1 MGSANNAAEKQ
12 NGLSADLKKWIY
24 IAISFIAL
32 ILVMNVS
39 FPESIMTIEG
49 ASLTAEGQKALAV
62 LVFALLL
69 WITEAIP
76 FHFTGILAMVLMAL
90 LGIDSFANI
99 VKTGFGNE
107 NVIFFI
113 GVFILSAF
121 INKSG
126 LGNRLVNMCLSVTG
140 NNTKFIILGFL
151 IVGVILSMWIS
162 NMAVAAMLMPLAK
175 ALLDEEGLSPLKS
188 NFGKALMISVAWGSL
203 IGGFGTPAGNG
214 PNPLAIGFM
223 KDMAG
228 IDVSFLDWMKY
239 GVPISIVLIPIAWG
253 LLLLTFK
260 PEMKCLKKTNEEIRD
275 AFKNQEKL
283 SRDEIVTLILFVVT
297 VLLWVFS
304 AQIKKML
311 GIALPIALPV
321 AVTSMLFFFPGV
333 CNTKYKEIEKSMS
346 WSSIILV
353 LSGVSLG
360 MVLYQTGVA
369 NWIALG
375 LLGGIGGLSP
385 ILMIFV
391 VVLSISI
398 MNITLS
404 SATVSASIVIPII
417 IELSVSIGVPTLG
430 IAFPAALASSL
441 AFILITST
449 PTNVIAYSAG
459 YFSIKDFAKA
469 GLLMS
474 VVSCI
479 VVAVVMYGVGLMTG
493 LY

>member
-1 MGSANNAAEKQ
+1 MNNVNNISGKSG
-12 NGLSADLKKWIY
+12 GLSVNAKRWIY
-24 IAISFIAL
+24 ICISIIVLIFIKY
-32 ILVMNVS
+32 VN
-39 FPESIMTIEG
+39 FPASIMSIKDAT
-49 ASLTAEGQKALAV
+49 LTVEGQEALAV
-62 LVFALLL
+62 LAFALLL

-76 FHFTGILAMVLMAL
+76 FHFTGLLAMAL
-90 LGIDSFANI
+90 LALFGIDSFESI
-99 VKTGFGNE
+99 VKTGFGNV

-126 LGNRLVNMCLSVTG
+126 LGKRLVNACLSVTG
-140 NNTKFIILGFL
+140 NRTKYILLGFL
-151 IVGVILSMWIS
+151 VVGVLLSMWIS

-175 ALLDEEGLSPLKS
+175 ALLDEEGVKPLES
-188 NFGKALMISVAWGSL
+188 NFGKALLISVAWGSL

-228 IDVSFLDWMKY
+228 IDVTFLEWMKY
-239 GVPISIVLIPIAWG
+239 GVPISLVLIPIAWG
-253 LLLLTFK
+253 LLLLAFK
-260 PEMKCLKKTNEEIRD
+260 PEMKYLKKSNEEIRSE
-275 AFKNQEKL
+275 FKKQPKL
-283 SRDEIVTLILFVVT
+283 SRDEIVTLIIFVAT
-297 VLLWVFS
+297 VALWIFSPQLSKLLGVD
-304 AQIKKML
+304 I
-311 GIALPIALPV
+311 PIALPV
-321 AVTSMLFFFPGV
+321 ILTTMLFFFPGFSKM
-333 CNTKYKEIEKSMS
+333 KYKEIEKEMS

-375 LLGGIGGLSP
+375 LLGNIGGLSP

-391 VVLSISI
+391 VVISVSL

-417 IELSVSIGVPTLG
+417 IELSVNLGVPTLG

-469 GLLMS
+469 GALMS
-474 VVSCI
+474 IVSCI
-479 VVAVVMYGVGLMTG
+479 AVALVMYGVGLLTK

>member
-1 MGSANNAAEKQ
+1 MSNANNVSGKSS
-12 NGLSADLKKWIY
+12 GLSLDAKRWIY
-24 IAISFIAL
+24 IGISLVTMIL
-32 ILVMNVS
+32 IKNVS
-39 FPESIMTIEG
+39 FPASFTTING
-49 ASLTAEGQKALAV
+49 AELTAAGQEALAV

-76 FHFTGILAMVLMAL
+76 FHFTGLLAMALMAL
-90 LGIDSFANI
+90 FGVDSFGSI
-99 VKTGFGNE
+99 VKTGFGNV

-126 LGNRLVNMCLSVTG
+126 LGKRLVNMCLSVTG
-140 NNTKFIILGFL
+140 NSTKYVLLGFL
-151 IVGVILSMWIS
+151 VVGVLLSMWIS

-175 ALLDEEGLSPLKS
+175 ALLDEEGVKPLES
-188 NFGKALMISVAWGSL
+188 NFGKALLMSVAWGSL

-223 KDMAG
+223 KDLAG
-228 IDVSFLDWMKY
+228 VDVSFLDWMKY
-239 GVPISIVLIPIAWG
+239 GIPVSIVLIPIAWG
-253 LLLLTFK
+253 LLLLMFK
-260 PEMKCLKKTNEEIRD
+260 PEMKYLKKSNEEIKEE
-275 AFKNQEKL
+275 FKNQPKL
-283 SRDEIVTLILFVVT
+283 SRDEKVTLVIFVLT
-297 VLLWVFS
+297 VVIWVFS
-304 AQIKKML
+304 SQLSDLL
-311 GIALPIALPV
+311 GIDIPISLPV
-321 AVTSMLFFFPGV
+321 VLTTMFFFFPGISE
-333 CNTKYKEIEKSMS
+333 TKYKAIEKEMS

-353 LSGVSLG
+353 LSGVSIG
-360 MVLYQTGVA
+360 TVLYQTGVA

-375 LLGGIGGLSP
+375 LLGNIGGMSP
-385 ILMIFV
+385 VLMVFI
-391 VVLSISI
+391 VVLSISL

-417 IELSVSIGVPTLG
+417 IELAASLGIPALG

-469 GLLMS
+469 GVPMT
-474 VVSCI
+474 VVSCV
-479 VVAVVMYGVGLMTG
+479 VVAGIMYGVGLLTG

>member
-1 MGSANNAAEKQ
+1 MSSTRNTV
-12 NGLSADLKKWIY
+12 GLSVNQKKWIY
-24 IAISFIAL
+24 IAISFVAMMI
-32 ILVMNVS
+32 IKNVT
-39 FPESIMTIEG
+39 FPSSITTING
-49 ASLTAEGQKALAV
+49 AELTATGQEALSV
-62 LVFALLL
+62 LVLALLL

-76 FHFTGILAMVLMAL
+76 FHFTGILAMAL
-90 LGIDSFANI
+90 LSVFGVDSFANI
-99 VKTGFGNE
+99 VKVGFGNI

-126 LGNRLVNMCLSVTG
+126 LGKRLVNICLSITG
-140 NNTKFIILGFL
+140 NSTKFILLSF
-151 IVGVILSMWIS
+151 IVTGVILSMWIS

-175 ALLDEEGLSPLKS
+175 SLLDEEGVEPLKS
-188 NFGKALMISVAWGSL
+188 NFGKALMMSVAWGSL

-228 IDVSFLDWMKY
+228 VDVSFLDWMKY
-239 GVPISIVLIPIAWG
+239 GVPISIILIPVAWG
-253 LLLLTFK
+253 LLMLVFK
-260 PEMKCLKKTNEEIRD
+260 PEMTHLKKSNEEIRKE
-275 AFKNQEKL
+275 FKNQPKL
-283 SRDEIVTLILFVVT
+283 SRDEIVTLIIFIVT
-297 VLLWVFS
+297 VLTWIFS
-304 AQIKKML
+304 AQLKKL
-311 GIALPIALPV
+311 FGIDLPIALPIAF
-321 AVTSMLFFFPGV
+321 TSMLFFFPGV
-333 CNTKYKEIEKSMS
+333 STIKYKEIEKSMS

-360 MVLYQTGVA
+360 MVLYDSGVA

-375 LLGGIGGLSP
+375 LLGRIENLSP
-385 ILMIFV
+385 ILMVFV
-391 VVLSISI
+391 VVLSVSI

-417 IELSVSIGVPTLG
+417 IGLAMNIGVHTMAL
-430 IAFPAALASSL
+430 AFPAALASSL

-459 YFSIKDFAKA
+459 YFSIKDFAKV
-469 GLLMS
+469 GVIMT
-474 VVSCI
+474 VFSCI

>member
-1 MGSANNAAEKQ
+1 MNIKSASDKT
-12 NGLSADLKKWIY
+12 NGLSLNTKRWIY
-24 IAISFIAL
+24 IGISFFVMI
-32 ILVMNVS
+32 IVMNIS
-39 FPESIMTIEG
+39 FPQSIMSING
-49 ASLTAEGQKALAV
+49 AELTAEGQKALAI
-62 LVFALLL
+62 LFLALLL

-76 FHFTGILAMVLMAL
+76 FHFTGLLAMAL
-90 LGIDSFANI
+90 LALFGVDSFGNI
-99 VKTGFGNE
+99 VKTGFGNI

-126 LGNRLVNMCLSVTG
+126 LGKRLVNVCLSITG
-140 NNTKFIILGFL
+140 NSTKYVLLGFL
-151 IVGVILSMWIS
+151 VVGVVLSMWIS

-175 ALLDEEGLSPLKS
+175 SLLDEEGVEPLKS
-188 NFGKALMISVAWGSL
+188 NFGKALLMSVAWGSL

-228 IDVSFLDWMKY
+228 IDVTFLDWMTY
-239 GVPISIVLIPIAWG
+239 GIPISLVLIPIAWG
-253 LLLLTFK
+253 LLLVMFK
-260 PEMKCLKKTNEEIRD
+260 PEMKQLKKSNEEI
-275 AFKNQEKL
+275 KNEFRNQPKL
-283 SRDEIVTLILFVVT
+283 SRDEIVTLIIFVVT
-297 VLLWVFS
+297 VALWVFS
-304 AQIKKML
+304 SKIAKLL
-311 GIALPIALPV
+311 GVDIPIALPV
-321 AVTSMLFFFPGV
+321 IITTMLFFFPGIT
-333 CNTKYKEIEKSMS
+333 NTKYKEIEKEMS

-375 LLGGIGGLSP
+375 LLGNIDGLSP
-385 ILMIFV
+385 VMMVFV
-391 VVLSISI
+391 VILSVSI

-417 IELSVSIGVPTLG
+417 IELALNVGIPVMG

-469 GLLMS
+469 GIPMTI
-474 VVSCI
+474 VSCVI
-479 VVAVVMYGVGLMTG
+479 VSIIMYGVGMLTG

>member
-1 MGSANNAAEKQ
+1 MSNINNVSGTSG
-12 NGLSADLKKWIY
+12 GLSVNAKRWIY
-24 IAISFIAL
+24 ICISLIVLVFIK
-32 ILVMNVS
+32 NVS
-39 FPESIMTIEG
+39 FPASIATIKD
-49 ASLTAEGQKALAV
+49 ATLTPEGQNALAV
-62 LVFALLL
+62 LIFALLL

-76 FHFTGILAMVLMAL
+76 FHFTGLLAMAL
-90 LGIDSFANI
+90 LALFGVDSFGGI
-99 VKTGFGNE
+99 VKTGFGNI

-126 LGNRLVNMCLSVTG
+126 LGKRLVNVCLSITG
-140 NNTKFIILGFL
+140 NSTKYVILGFL
-151 IVGVILSMWIS
+151 VVGVLLSMWIS

-175 ALLDEEGLSPLKS
+175 SLLDEEGLKPLES
-188 NFGKALMISVAWGSL
+188 NFGKALL
-203 IGGFGTPAGNG
+203 
-214 PNPLAIGFM
+214 
-223 KDMAG
+223 
-228 IDVSFLDWMKY
+228 IDVSFLDWMIY
-239 GVPISIVLIPIAWG
+239 GVPISLIHIPIAWG
-253 LLLLTFK
+253 LLLLAFK
-260 PEMKCLKKTNEEIRD
+260 PEMKYLKRTNQEIRNE
-275 AFKNQEKL
+275 FKNQPRL
-283 SRDEIVTLILFVVT
+283 SRDEKVTLILFVAT
-297 VLLWVFS
+297 VALWVFS
-304 AQIKKML
+304 SQLSDLL
-311 GIALPIALPV
+311 GVDIPIALPV
-321 AVTSMLFFFPGV
+321 ILTTMLFFFPGV
-333 CNTKYKEIEKSMS
+333 SKTKYKEIEKEMS

-375 LLGGIGGLSP
+375 LLGNLGGLSP

-391 VVLSISI
+391 VVLSVSL

-417 IELSVSIGVPTLG
+417 IELSINLGISTLA

-469 GLLMS
+469 GVLMS
-474 VVSCI
+474 IVSCVI
-479 VVAVVMYGVGLMTG
+479 VAVVMYGVGLLTG

>member
-1 MGSANNAAEKQ
+1 M
-12 NGLSADLKKWIY
+12 L
-24 IAISFIAL
+24 
-32 ILVMNVS
+32 
-39 FPESIMTIEG
+39 
-49 ASLTAEGQKALAV
+49 
-62 LVFALLL
+62 
-69 WITEAIP
+69 
-76 FHFTGILAMVLMAL
+76 
-90 LGIDSFANI
+90 
-99 VKTGFGNE
+99 
-107 NVIFFI
+107 
-113 GVFILSAF
+113 
-121 INKSG
+121 
-126 LGNRLVNMCLSVTG
+126 
-140 NNTKFIILGFL
+140 
-151 IVGVILSMWIS
+151 LSMWIS

-175 ALLDEEGLSPLKS
+175 SLLDEEGLKPLES
-188 NFGKALMISVAWGSL
+188 NFGKALLISVAWGSL

-228 IDVSFLDWMKY
+228 IDVSFLDWMIY
-239 GVPISIVLIPIAWG
+239 GVPISLIHIPIAWG
-253 LLLLTFK
+253 LLLLAFK
-260 PEMKCLKKTNEEIRD
+260 PEMKYLKRTNQEIRNE
-275 AFKNQEKL
+275 FKNQPRL
-283 SRDEIVTLILFVVT
+283 SRDEKVTLILFVAT
-297 VLLWVFS
+297 VALWVFS
-304 AQIKKML
+304 SQLSDLL
-311 GIALPIALPV
+311 GVYIPIALPV
-321 AVTSMLFFFPGV
+321 ILTTMLFFFPGV
-333 CNTKYKEIEKSMS
+333 SKTKYKEIEKEMS

-375 LLGGIGGLSP
+375 LLGNLGGLSP

-391 VVLSISI
+391 VVLSVSL

-417 IELSVSIGVPTLG
+417 IELSINLGISTLA

-469 GLLMS
+469 GVLMS
-474 VVSCI
+474 IVSCVI
-479 VVAVVMYGVGLMTG
+479 VAVVMYGVGLLTG